1 MLSRLEHGLVAAN
14 RWLLIVLLAAISCM
28 VFANVVLR
36 YVTGDSIVWAEEVS
50 RHLMIWI
57 TFLGAGLVL
66 RHGGH
71 IAIEDLQ
78 DSLPE
83 GAGRWLRRLIVAGL
97 FLFFGTMVWQ
107 GVVYLEATQYQ
118 TTPVTGIS
126 FAWIYLAL
134 PVGFALLMIHLAFVT
149 RSYVLTRR
157 FIESTEM
164 NADAAAS
171 I

>member
-1 MLSRLEHGLVAAN
+1 MLKRIEDGLVAAN

-83 GAGRWLRRLIVAGL
+83 GASRWLRRAIVAGL
-97 FLFFGTMVWQ
+97 FLFFGTMLYQ
-107 GVVYLEATQYQ
+107 GLLYLEATQYQ

-126 FAWIYLAL
+126 FAWVYSAL
-134 PVGFALLMIHLAFVT
+134 PIGFALLILHLAFVA
-149 RSYVLTRR
+149 RRYVQTRR
-157 FIESTEM
+157 FIESGEM
-164 NADAAAS
+164 SADAAAS